1 MDKSSSAKNT
11 SNLDS
16 FFNSDFSD
24 VDSFFLGD
32 KGKTFDTLYPTVI
45 KVPRNELTSVT
56 KSDLQLQTS
65 SELDKFNIDHDEK
78 IDFRTSEGDHNFPHH
93 VIKEETPSKRT
104 RERRGNGMFPRDV
117 FTVIN
122 KLSIHKPDIARWS
135 EDGASFVIMDK
146 DKFAKYFY
154 ESDFTSGKSFQHI
167 KKQLNNF
174 GFVLQNRYLDNK
186 SEKNRFVY
194 SHEVI
199 RRGAKLEDVR
209 EVRSL
214 RSDPKKRARRHQTTT
229 TTTNHASLPTKTNTL
244 SEDNHHITEAL
255 ENLRHEISVLRETVK
270 TELAVIRDLTQ
281 RHNNEYAVRAKSG
294 S

>member
-1 MDKSSSAKNT
+1 M
-11 SNLDS
+11 
-16 FFNSDFSD
+16 
-24 VDSFFLGD
+24 
-32 KGKTFDTLYPTVI
+32 
-45 KVPRNELTSVT
+45 
-56 KSDLQLQTS
+56 
-65 SELDKFNIDHDEK
+65 
-78 IDFRTSEGDHNFPHH
+78 
-93 VIKEETPSKRT
+93 
-104 RERRGNGMFPRDV
+104 
-117 FTVIN
+117 IN
-122 KLSIHKPDIARWS
+122 KLSIHEPDIARWS
-135 EDGASFVIMDK
+135 EDGGSFIIMDK

-229 TTTNHASLPTKTNTL
+229 TNHASLPTKTNPL

-270 TELAVIRDLTQ
+270 SELAVIRDLTQ
-281 RHNNEYAVRAKSG
+281 RNKNEYDVRAKSG